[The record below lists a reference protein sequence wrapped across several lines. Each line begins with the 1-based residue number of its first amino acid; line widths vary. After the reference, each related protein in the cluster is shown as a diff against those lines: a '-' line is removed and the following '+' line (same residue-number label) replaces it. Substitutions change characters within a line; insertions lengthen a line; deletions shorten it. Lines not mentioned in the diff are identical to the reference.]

1 MTDFVEKVRNRTESS
16 RRLIAWSK
24 VYPISGRLQVGHRY
38 QLGQF
43 PKVLGG
49 CCEDELIVGAT
60 RSSQSE
66 SIQLEYPLEVRKQ
79 HLDLLAESSRYSTFP
94 RLCNLAR
101 HITSVFVD

>member
-1 MTDFVEKVRNRTESS
+1 MPVGEPSTG
-16 RRLIAWSK
+16 LIAWSK
-24 VYPISGRLQVGHRY
+24 VIAPISDRLQVGHRY
-38 QLGQF
+38 QLGQL

-49 CCEDELIVGAT
+49 CCEDELIAGAT

-79 HLDLLAESSRYSTFP
+79 HLDLLRSCSRRSTFP

>member
-1 MTDFVEKVRNRTESS
+1 MTDFVEKVRNRTKSS

-24 VYPISGRLQVGHRY
+24 VYPISGRLQVGHRD
-38 QLGQF
+38 QLGEF

-49 CCEDELIVGAT
+49 CCEDELIAGAI

-66 SIQLEYPLEVRKQ
+66 SVELEYALEVREQ
-79 HLDLLAESSRYSTFP
+79 HLDLLAQSSRCSTFP
-94 RLCNLAR
+94 RLCDLAR